1 MKISFLGLTK
11 LVIVT
16 VAGIGVTSLIMPK
29 PTLAQTGSINDP
41 QNVDPLNSNDPL
53 STSNTQQN
61 PFSLFQLMHN
71 ANFGGLNQDFAREQ
85 NQQLDTAALD
95 FKKRQQQLIQGK
107 QQPINP
113 NVGVAPVIRPPAIIP
128 QSGN

>member
-1 MKISFLGLTK
+1 MKIPFLPLTK
-11 LVIVT
+11 LFILTVT
-16 VAGIGVTSLIMPK
+16 GIGVTSLLMSEPS
-29 PTLAQTGSINDP
+29 LAQIGSINDP
-41 QNVDPLNSNDPL
+41 QNVDPLNSTDPL
-53 STSNTQQN
+53 STSNTEQN
-61 PFSLFQLMHN
+61 PFSLFQLIHN

-95 FKKRQQQLIQGK
+95 FKKRQQQRLLQGK

-113 NVGVAPVIRPPAIIP
+113 GVGIAPIIRPATTP